1 MTTTTL
7 AVLVPLLPFLGA
19 VAGLLLGRTRPRLRT
34 PPRRPAARS
43 PPSALAVVV
52 AVRQGGDQA
61 VDAATELTPTGS
73 VPIELALHIDGFAA
87 LVAVLVGLV
96 ATCVQI
102 YSTGYLRDDPRYPS
116 YAALV
121 SLFTSAMLLVVY
133 SGDLMVLLVGWEI
146 MGICS
151 YFLVG
156 HYWETPEARAA
167 SLKAFLVTKLGDVP
181 FLIGLF
187 ALAADAG
194 SFRITSILGTV
205 ASGGLDHPTL
215 IALLLLAGVAGKSA
229 QFPLHTWL
237 PDAMAGPTP
246 VSALIHAATMV
257 AAGVYFVARLLPV
270 FAASAAALVVLAV
283 MAAVTMVGSALA
295 ALAQDDIKR
304 VLAYS
309 TIGQLGY
316 MTGALA
322 VGDRGAAVFHLLSHG
337 AFKALLFLGGGR
349 DHPRRRHQ
357 LAGRHVP
364 DERPAR
370 PRPRRLLDD
379 DRGAP
384 RARRDPALQR
394 LLLQGGRPRRR
405 RARRHRPRRG
415 HPRRRRLDRPRR
427 RPGHRPAHRRLR
439 DPPVAARLPRPG
451 SRGPRPRQAAHRHE
465 RRAVG
470 ARRPLA
476 RLRPRHRPR
485 CPTGST
491 DATSTPTLTTSV
503 LGTGVALVGG
513 LVTYGAW
520 RHTTAMAA
528 RVPLGA
534 VAAHPDGDAGLVEA
548 EAIASHAPAYGDMA
562 SAPDPADPGRLLLG
576 PLHRHAAVGFH
587 LDAVYAALFV
597 RPVQAAATLVRF
609 LDREVVDTYVRG
621 AGAAPRWLGA
631 AVRRAQTGNVQT
643 YLERAARRL
652 RRPGGRRRPRRHRG
666 SVSRRDRY
674 QRVRDAVPSRVH
686 RRRPAPRRRRRSAA
700 GPARADGEAP
710 EQAVLRHGVTVTG
723 AVLIAAIVLAL
734 GFDHDHPS
742 RMQATTDISW
752 IPALDV
758 RIHLGIDGISLP
770 LLVLTALLTFLCA
783 LYRYFK
789 MPTGP
794 SPKAFVALAPRPRV
808 RHPRHLRRPRPAAV
822 LPRLRDGAHPDV
834 LPHRPLGR

>member
-19 VAGLLLGRTRPRLRT
+19 VAGLLLGRRAPGFVRPLAVL
-34 PPRRPAARS
+34 PPLAALG
-43 PPSALAVVV
+43 LAVVV
-52 AVRQGGDQA
+52 AVRQGGGQA
-61 VDAATELTPTGS
+61 VNAATELTPTGS
-73 VPIELALHIDGFAA
+73 VPIELALYIDGFAA

-102 YSTGYLRDDPRYPS
+102 YSTGYLRNDPRYPS

-167 SLKAFLVTKLGDVP
+167 SIKAFLVTKLGDVP

-187 ALAADAG
+187 ALATDAG
-194 SFRITSILGTV
+194 SFRITKVLGTV

-257 AAGVYFVARLLPV
+257 AAGVYFIARLLPV
-270 FAASAAALVVLAV
+270 FAASSAALVVLAV
-283 MAAVTMVGSALA
+283 MAAVTMAGSALA

-337 AFKALLFLGGGR
+337 AFKALLFLAAGVIIHAAGTNSLAAMSRMKDLRARVPDAYWTMTVALLALAAIPPFSGFFTKEAVLGAAEHVATGHAEGIPGAVGWIVLVAGLVTALLTAAYAMRLWLLVFRGHGPEAPDHGRQPIAMNAVLWVLAVPSLAFGLATGPLPDWFDGR
-349 DHPRRRHQ
+349 D
-357 LAGRHVP
+357 L
-364 DERPAR
+364 
-370 PRPRRLLDD
+370 
-379 DRGAP
+379 
-384 RARRDPALQR
+384 
-394 LLLQGGRPRRR
+394 
-405 RARRHRPRRG
+405 
-415 HPRRRRLDRPRR
+415 
-427 RPGHRPAHRRLR
+427 
-439 DPPVAARLPRPG
+439 
-451 SRGPRPRQAAHRHE
+451 
-465 RRAVG
+465 
-470 ARRPLA
+470 
-476 RLRPRHRPR
+476 
-485 CPTGST
+485 
-491 DATSTPTLTTSV
+491 TPTLTTSV

-513 LVTYGAW
+513 IITYGAW
-520 RHTTAMAA
+520 QHTMAMAA
-528 RVPLGA
+528 RVPMGA
-534 VAAHPDGDAGLVEA
+534 VAAHPEGDAGLVEA
-548 EAIASHAPAYGDMA
+548 EAIASHAPAYGDVA

-609 LDREVVDTYVRG
+609 LDREVVDTYVRA
-621 AGAAPRWLGA
+621 AGALPRWLGA

-643 YLERAARRL
+643 YVSALLAGTVVLVVAA
-652 RRPGGRRRPRRHRG
+652 
-666 SVSRRDRY
+666 
-674 QRVRDAVPSRVH
+674 
-686 RRRPAPRRRRRSAA
+686 
-700 GPARADGEAP
+700 
-710 EQAVLRHGVTVTG
+710 
-723 AVLIAAIVLAL
+723 
-734 GFDHDHPS
+734 
-742 RMQATTDISW
+742 
-752 IPALDV
+752 
-758 RIHLGIDGISLP
+758 
-770 LLVLTALLTFLCA
+770 LLVATA
-783 LYRYFK
+783 
-789 MPTGP
+789 
-794 SPKAFVALAPRPRV
+794 
-808 RHPRHLRRPRPAAV
+808 
-822 LPRLRDGAHPDV
+822 GA
-834 LPHRPLGR
+834 

>member
-19 VAGLLLGRTRPRLRT
+19 VAGLLLGRTAPGFVRPLAVL
-34 PPRRPAARS
+34 PPLAALG
-43 PPSALAVVV
+43 LAVVV
-52 AVRQGGDQA
+52 AVRQGGGQA
-61 VDAATELTPTGS
+61 VSAATELTPTGS
-73 VPIELALHIDGFAA
+73 VPIELALYVDGFAA

-167 SLKAFLVTKLGDVP
+167 SIKAFLVTKLGDVP

-187 ALAADAG
+187 ALATDAG
-194 SFRITSILGTV
+194 SFRITKILGNV

-257 AAGVYFVARLLPV
+257 AAGVYFIARLLPV
-270 FAASAAALVVLAV
+270 FAASSAALVVLAV
-283 MAAVTMVGSALA
+283 MAAVTMAGSALA

-337 AFKALLFLGGGR
+337 AFKALLFLGAGVIIHAAGTNSLAAMSRMKDLRARVPDAYWTMTVALLALAAIPPFSGFFTKEAVLGAAEHVATGHAEGIPGAVGWIVLVAGLVTALLTAAYAMRLWLLVFRGHGPEAPDHGRQPVVMNAVLWVLAVPSLAFGLATGPLPDWFDGR
-349 DHPRRRHQ
+349 D
-357 LAGRHVP
+357 L
-364 DERPAR
+364 
-370 PRPRRLLDD
+370 
-379 DRGAP
+379 
-384 RARRDPALQR
+384 
-394 LLLQGGRPRRR
+394 
-405 RARRHRPRRG
+405 
-415 HPRRRRLDRPRR
+415 
-427 RPGHRPAHRRLR
+427 
-439 DPPVAARLPRPG
+439 
-451 SRGPRPRQAAHRHE
+451 
-465 RRAVG
+465 
-470 ARRPLA
+470 
-476 RLRPRHRPR
+476 
-485 CPTGST
+485 
-491 DATSTPTLTTSV
+491 TPTLTTAV

-513 LVTYGAW
+513 IVTYGAW
-520 RHTTAMAA
+520 RHTMAMAA
-528 RVPLGA
+528 RVPMGA
-534 VAAHPDGDAGLVEA
+534 VAAHPQGDAGLVEA
-548 EAIASHAPAYGDMA
+548 EAIASHAPAYGDVA
-562 SAPDPADPGRLLLG
+562 SSPDPADPGRLLLG

-621 AGAAPRWLGA
+621 AGTLPRWLGT
-631 AVRRAQTGNVQT
+631 AVRRAQTGNLQT
-643 YLERAARRL
+643 YVSALLAGTVVLVVAA
-652 RRPGGRRRPRRHRG
+652 
-666 SVSRRDRY
+666 
-674 QRVRDAVPSRVH
+674 
-686 RRRPAPRRRRRSAA
+686 
-700 GPARADGEAP
+700 
-710 EQAVLRHGVTVTG
+710 
-723 AVLIAAIVLAL
+723 
-734 GFDHDHPS
+734 
-742 RMQATTDISW
+742 
-752 IPALDV
+752 
-758 RIHLGIDGISLP
+758 
-770 LLVLTALLTFLCA
+770 LLVATA
-783 LYRYFK
+783 
-789 MPTGP
+789 
-794 SPKAFVALAPRPRV
+794 
-808 RHPRHLRRPRPAAV
+808 
-822 LPRLRDGAHPDV
+822 GA
-834 LPHRPLGR
+834 

>member
-19 VAGLLLGRTRPRLRT
+19 AAGLVLGRTAPGFVRPLAVLPT
-34 PPRRPAARS
+34 LTAL
-43 PPSALAVVV
+43 ALAVVV
-52 AVRQGGDQA
+52 AVRQGGDRA

-73 VPIELALHIDGFAA
+73 VPVELALHIDGFAA

-187 ALAADAG
+187 ALATDAG
-194 SFRITSILGTV
+194 SFRITKILGTV
-205 ASGGLDHPTL
+205 ATGGLDHPTL
-215 IALLLLAGVAGKSA
+215 VALLLLAGVAGKSA

-270 FAASAAALVVLAV
+270 FAASSAALVVLAV
-283 MAAVTMVGSALA
+283 MAAVTMAGSALA

-322 VGDRGAAVFHLLSHG
+322 VGDRGAAVFHLLTHG
-337 AFKALLFLGGGR
+337 AFKALLFLAAGVIIHAAGTNS
-349 DHPRRRHQ
+349 
-357 LAGRHVP
+357 LAAMSRMGNLRARVP
-364 DERPAR
+364 DAYWTMTVALLALAAIPPFSGFFSKESVLGAAEHVSTGHAEGIPDAAGWIVLVAGLVSALLTAAYAT
-370 PRPRRLLDD
+370 RLWLLAF
-379 DRGAP
+379 RGKGAEAP
-384 RARRDPALQR
+384 DH
-394 LLLQGGRPRRR
+394 GRQ
-405 RARRHRPRRG
+405 
-415 HPRRRRLDRPRR
+415 
-427 RPGHRPAHRRLR
+427 
-439 DPPVAARLPRPG
+439 PVAMTAVLWVLAIPSLALGGFAYGRLPDWFDG
-451 SRGPRPRQAAHRHE
+451 HD
-465 RRAVG
+465 
-470 ARRPLA
+470 L
-476 RLRPRHRPR
+476 
-485 CPTGST
+485 
-491 DATSTPTLTTSV
+491 TPTLTTSV

-513 LVTYGAW
+513 IVTYGAW
-520 RHTTAMAA
+520 RHTTALAA

-534 VAAHPDGDAGLVEA
+534 VAAHPDADGGLVEA
-548 EAIASHAPAYGDMA
+548 EAIATHTPAYGDMA
-562 SAPDPADPGRLLLG
+562 GASDPADPGRLLLG

-587 LDAVYAALFV
+587 LDALYTALFV
-597 RPVQAAATLVRF
+597 RPVQAGATLVRF

-621 AGAAPRWLGA
+621 ASAVPRLLGA

-643 YLERAARRL
+643 Y
-652 RRPGGRRRPRRHRG
+652 
-666 SVSRRDRY
+666 VS
-674 QRVRDAVPSRVH
+674 ALL
-686 RRRPAPRRRRRSAA
+686 A
-700 GPARADGEAP
+700 GTVVLVV
-710 EQAVLRHGVTVTG
+710 AVLLVATG
-723 AVLIAAIVLAL
+723 A
-734 GFDHDHPS
+734 
-742 RMQATTDISW
+742 
-752 IPALDV
+752 
-758 RIHLGIDGISLP
+758 
-770 LLVLTALLTFLCA
+770 
-783 LYRYFK
+783 
-789 MPTGP
+789 
-794 SPKAFVALAPRPRV
+794 
-808 RHPRHLRRPRPAAV
+808 
-822 LPRLRDGAHPDV
+822 
-834 LPHRPLGR
+834 